1 MSSKQRVLIS
11 YSTSHLL
18 KKDKVR
24 FFYALNGRND
34 MKGILPRT
42 RAEHLGRAVLMIKP
56 QHANEFHEFLSYW
69 KCEWRELNLL
79 LK

>member
-24 FFYALNGRND
+24 FFYALNGRNE

-42 RAEHLGRAVLMIKP
+42 RAEHLGRAVLLIKL
-56 QHANEFHEFLSYW
+56 QFTQEFRDFLSYW
-69 KCEWRELNLL
+69 KCEWKELNIWM
-79 LK
+79 K